1 MDFKKPLTENMRKK
15 ARAVVDY
22 LKANERFVEKEE
34 LQAVIGCTNERTV
47 RDVIA
52 YVAMYYPIIANSAQ
66 SGYKLARKMSDVEA
80 VRHTWAELS
89 SRQNELE
96 RRMQPL
102 IRFCEKASSTRHSVF
117 IARAPAIATRCFCP
131 PDRR

>member
-1 MDFKKPLTENMRKK
+1 MDFKKPLTENMKQK

-34 LQAVIGCTNERTV
+34 LQAVIGCSNERTV

-52 YVAMYYPIIANSAQ
+52 YVALYYPIIANSAQ
-66 SGYKLARKMSDVEA
+66 SGYKLARRLSDVDA

-89 SRQNELE
+89 SRQEELE
-96 RRMQPL
+96 KRMKPL
-102 IRFCEKASSTRHSVF
+102 IRFCDKAKQKG
-117 IARAPAIATRCFCP
+117 ARNG
-131 PDRR
+131 

>member
-22 LKANERFVEKEE
+22 LKANERFVEKQE
-34 LQAVIGCTNERTV
+34 LCDVIGCSNERTV

-66 SGYKLARKMSDVEA
+66 SGYKLARKMSDVDA

-89 SRQNELE
+89 SRQEELE
-96 RRMQPL
+96 KRMKPL
-102 IRFCEKASSTRHSVF
+102 IRFYEKAQEKG
-117 IARAPAIATRCFCP
+117 ANNG
-131 PDRR
+131 

>member
-1 MDFKKPLTENMRKK
+1 MDFKKPLTENMKQK

-34 LQAVIGCTNERTV
+34 LQAVIVCSNERTV

-52 YVAMYYPIIANSAQ
+52 YVALYYPIIANSAQ
-66 SGYKLARKMSDVEA
+66 SGYKLARRLSDVDA

-89 SRQNELE
+89 SRQEELE
-96 RRMQPL
+96 KRMKPL
-102 IRFCEKASSTRHSVF
+102 IRFYEKAREKGASNG
-117 IARAPAIATRCFCP
+117 
-131 PDRR
+131 

>member
-1 MDFKKPLTENMRKK
+1 MDFKKPLTENMKQK
-15 ARAVVDY
+15 AKAVVDY

-34 LQAVIGCTNERTV
+34 LQAVIGCSNERTV

-52 YVAMYYPIIANSAQ
+52 YVALYYPVIANSAQ
-66 SGYKLARKMSDVEA
+66 SGYKLARKMSDVEGA
-80 VRHTWAELS
+80 RQTWVELS

-102 IRFCEKASSTRHSVF
+102 IRFCEKAEKKREVGNG
-117 IARAPAIATRCFCP
+117 RL
-131 PDRR
+131 

>member
-1 MDFKKPLTENMRKK
+1 MDFKKPLTENMKQK

-34 LQAVIGCTNERTV
+34 LQAVIGCSNERTV

-52 YVAMYYPIIANSAQ
+52 YVALYYPIIANSAQ
-66 SGYKLARKMSDVEA
+66 SGYKLARRLSDVDA

-89 SRQNELE
+89 SRQEELE
-96 RRMQPL
+96 KRMKPL
-102 IRFCEKASSTRHSVF
+102 IRFCDKAKQKGASNG
-117 IARAPAIATRCFCP
+117 
-131 PDRR
+131 

>member
-1 MDFKKPLTENMRKK
+1 MDFKKPLTENMKQK

-34 LQAVIGCTNERTV
+34 LQAVIGCSNERTV

-52 YVAMYYPIIANSAQ
+52 YVALYYPIIANSAQ
-66 SGYKLARKMSDVEA
+66 SGYKLARRLSDVDA

-89 SRQNELE
+89 SRQEELE
-96 RRMQPL
+96 KRMKPL
-102 IRFCEKASSTRHSVF
+102 IRFCDKAKQKGENNG
-117 IARAPAIATRCFCP
+117 
-131 PDRR
+131 

>member
-1 MDFKKPLTENMRKK
+1 MDFKKPLTENMKQK

-34 LQAVIGCTNERTV
+34 LQAVIGCSNERTV

-52 YVAMYYPIIANSAQ
+52 YVALYYPIIANSAQ
-66 SGYKLARKMSDVEA
+66 SGYKLARRLSDVDA

-89 SRQNELE
+89 SRQEELE
-96 RRMQPL
+96 KRMKPL
-102 IRFCEKASSTRHSVF
+102 IRFCDKAKQKG
-117 IARAPAIATRCFCP
+117 ANNG
-131 PDRR
+131 